1 MTVPGPG
8 SCSTAA
14 CKIKVHLDMFLRIL
28 LAIAIFGTLAST
40 AFLVLALVGSWR
52 FVRMRRQLRAA
63 RAYFPPVS
71 VLKPVHGLEPN
82 LEENLESFFR
92 QDFPDF
98 ELIFCARQSNDPGL
112 QMAQRLAHRYP
123 NVKVRILTC
132 GEPPWTNAKL
142 FSLEK
147 MWQAAAH
154 DLLVISDSDVRVSR
168 DYLREIIKP
177 FADPKVGMTTC
188 IYRGLP
194 AGGFW
199 TELEAFGYSVEM
211 TSGVVVADMLEG
223 MKFALGPTMVVR
235 RECVEALGGFGFM
248 ADYCADDYILG
259 NRVAD
264 SGREVVL
271 SHHVI
276 DHMVFHHSFLASMRH
291 QVRWM
296 RSTRFSRPKGHLG
309 TVLTYAMPYGV
320 LGCIAGLASGHT
332 VLGWSLLG
340 AAFVNRVIQ
349 SIAAGYFVAGDRKAL
364 TRAWRYPLRDL
375 LGAFLWIGSYLS
387 AKIDWRGEEYRLS
400 TGGLMLRHEQSG
412 KLPKPAV
419 AGSE

>member
-1 MTVPGPG
+1 
-8 SCSTAA
+8 
-14 CKIKVHLDMFLRIL
+14 MFVRAL
-28 LAIAIFGTLAST
+28 LAIAVLGTLTST
-40 AFLVLALVGSWR
+40 AFLVLVLVGSWHFAR
-52 FVRMRRQLRAA
+52 KRRRLRSAP
-63 RAYFPPVS
+63 AYLPPIS

-82 LEENLESFFR
+82 LEENIESFFC

-98 ELIFCARQSNDPGL
+98 ELIFCARQASDPGI
-112 QMAQRLAHRYP
+112 QMAQRLSRKHP

-132 GEPPWTNAKL
+132 SEPSWTNAKL

-147 MWQAAAH
+147 MWKTAAH
-154 DLLVISDSDVRVSR
+154 DLLVISDSDVRVSTN
-168 DYLREIIKP
+168 YLREIIKP
-177 FADPKVGMTTC
+177 FANPKVGMTTC
-188 IYRGLP
+188 MYRGLP

-259 NRVAD
+259 NRVAE
-264 SGREVVL
+264 SGMEVVL

-320 LGCIAGLASGHT
+320 LGLIAGLASGR
-332 VLGWSLLG
+332 VMLGWALLG
-340 AAFVNRVIQ
+340 AAFLNRVIQ
-349 SIAAGYFVAGDRKAL
+349 SIAAGYYVAGDRKAL
-364 TRAWRYPLRDL
+364 THAFLYPIRDL
-375 LGAFLWIGSYLS
+375 LGVFLWMGSYLS
-387 AKIDWRGEEYRLS
+387 AKIHWRGEIYRLS
-400 TGGLMLRHEQSG
+400 TGGLMLRGEKGARVLKQEKAVFSG
-412 KLPKPAV
+412 K
-419 AGSE
+419 

>member
-1 MTVPGPG
+1 
-8 SCSTAA
+8 
-14 CKIKVHLDMFLRIL
+14 MFLRAL
-28 LAIAIFGTLAST
+28 LAIAIFGTLTST
-40 AFLVLALVGSWR
+40 AYFVLVLLGAWR
-52 FVRMRRQLRAA
+52 FARKRSQLRSAS
-63 RAYFPPVS
+63 AYCPPVS

-92 QDFPDF
+92 QDFPEF
-98 ELIFCARQSNDPGL
+98 ELIFCARQVSDPGL
-112 QMAQRLAHRYP
+112 QMAQRLSFKYP
-123 NVKVRILTC
+123 GVKVRILTC

-147 MWQAAAH
+147 MWIEAAH
-154 DLLVISDSDVRVSR
+154 DLLVISDSDVRVSP

-177 FADPKVGMTTC
+177 FANPKVGMTTC

-276 DHMVFHHSFLASMRH
+276 DHMVFHHSFVASMRH

-320 LGCIAGLASGHT
+320 LGAIAGLAGGHAA
-332 VLGWSLLG
+332 LGWALLG
-340 AAFVNRVIQ
+340 AAFLNRVIQ
-349 SIAAGYFVAGDRKAL
+349 SIAAGYYVAGDRKAL
-364 TRAWRYPLRDL
+364 THAFLYPIRDL

-400 TGGLMLRHEQSG
+400 AGGLMVRQEQSA

-419 AGSE
+419 ASNE

>member
-1 MTVPGPG
+1 
-8 SCSTAA
+8 
-14 CKIKVHLDMFLRIL
+14 MFLRIL
-28 LAIAIFGTLAST
+28 LAIAIFGTLTST
-40 AFLVLALVGSWR
+40 AFLLLVIAGSRR
-52 FVRMRRQLRAA
+52 FARMRRRLLSLRA
-63 RAYFPPVS
+63 YTPPVS

-92 QDFPDF
+92 QDFPNF
-98 ELIFCARQSNDPGL
+98 ELIFCARQASDPGL
-112 QMAQRLAHRYP
+112 QMTQHLSLKYP
-123 NVKVRILTC
+123 DVNVRILTV

-142 FSLEK
+142 YSLEK
-147 MWQAAAH
+147 MWKEAAH
-154 DLLVISDSDVRVSR
+154 DLLVISDSDVRVAP

-235 RECVEALGGFGFM
+235 RECVEALEGFGFM

-264 SGREVVL
+264 SGMEVVL

-276 DHMVFHHSFLASMRH
+276 DHMVFHHSFLDSMRH

-309 TVLTYAMPYGV
+309 TVLTYAMPFGS
-320 LGCIAGLASGHT
+320 LGLIAGLASGHAT
-332 VLGWSLLG
+332 LGWALFG
-340 AAFVNRVIQ
+340 AAFINRMIQ
-349 SIAAGYFVAGDRKAL
+349 SIVAGYYVAGDRKAL
-364 TRAWRYPLRDL
+364 SHAFFYPIRDL
-375 LGAFLWIGSYLS
+375 LGVFLWIGSYLS
-387 AKIDWRGEEYRLS
+387 AKIHWRGEIYRLS
-400 TGGLMLRHEQSG
+400 TGGLMLRTETSTSVPKQEEVVLSG
-412 KLPKPAV
+412 K
-419 AGSE
+419 